1 MPTMRIVKDVVP
13 HVPSTVLRGS
23 LVIRCLVVEID
34 GL

>member
-13 HVPSTVLRGS
+13 HVPSTVLRG
-23 LVIRCLVVEID
+23 LPVIRYLVVEID

>member
-1 MPTMRIVKDVVP
+1 MPTMRIVEDVVP

-23 LVIRCLVVEID
+23 LVIRCLVVETD